1 MGNCDVEI
9 QAAKDVRASQDTLI
23 IFENMEI
30 IFEYMEIIFEYMKIF
45 FRRLEAIEVTLTTEM
60 MDIITK
66 IMVKVLVILGIATK
80 EIKRARMGELF
91 VYKYTTVD

>member
-9 QAAKDVRASQDTLI
+9 QAAKDARASQDTLI

-30 IFEYMEIIFEYMKIF
+30 LFEYMEILFEYMKKF

-66 IMVKVLVILGIATK
+66 IMAMVLVILGTATK
-80 EIKRARMGELF
+80 EIKRARMSELF